1 MLGFLDYNL
10 LLTLQLDH
18 IYTAWYFYL
27 SLGLLAASLSACT
40 YTRQWPV
47 VKVWG
52 LDRNMIQRHQG
63 SGLKANHAHSD
74 PGVACSLPH
83 SLHLYMPGLR
93 G

>member
-47 VKVWG
+47 VKVRG
-52 LDRNMIQRHQG
+52 LDA
-63 SGLKANHAHSD
+63 KF
-74 PGVACSLPH
+74 
-83 SLHLYMPGLR
+83 
-93 G
+93 